1 MQPAEIAIEKE
12 PKQTRV
18 RPGGPLQGVNR
29 KIAALAAEA
38 VQLAIKE
45 EHRRVS
51 NNTRIKVLC
60 ELVLAGNFSR
70 MLKNSTLLTEADK
83 DFLRGQGLI

>member
-1 MQPAEIAIEKE
+1 MEIDDNAIEKE
-12 PKQTRV
+12 PKQPRPRRGSLPGVV
-18 RPGGPLQGVNR
+18 RKVAEG
-29 KIAALAAEA
+29 AAEA

-45 EHRRVS
+45 EHRHAAEH
-51 NNTRIKVLC
+51 TRIKVLC

-83 DFLRGQGLI
+83 EFLRGLGYL